1 MPSATKL
8 PVPET
13 LYARSG
19 DVNIAYQIMGDGP
32 IDLIMVPGIISHVEF
47 GHELAGYTDFLRRLA
62 GFARVISFDKR
73 GQGLSDRLSGSPTLD
88 ERMDDLVAVMDAVG
102 SKRAALFGYSEGASM
117 SALFSATYPERVS
130 HLVLYAGFAR
140 FTNCEDYPHMYPL
153 EQMLRS
159 VQYWGTGASL
169 KGFAPSLVKDPEAV
183 RLHAKV
189 ERLCVTPGAYR
200 GMLETNALIDVRAIL
215 PQLRLPTLVLHNE
228 ADLMVPVANG
238 RYLAERIPGARYVEY
253 PAGDHRPWAEG
264 NIEALCGDVE
274 EFVTGRRELP
284 VQDVDRVLAT
294 VLFTDIVDS
303 TRHLTSLGDK
313 AWRRLLDEH
322 DSLAQRIIDQH
333 RGRLIKTTGD
343 GILASFDGPG
353 RAIKCAI
360 ALSQAAMRIGLKLR
374 AGLHTGEVEA
384 RGQDIAGFAVNAA
397 ARIMGEAG
405 PGEILVSR
413 VVTDLVAGAGVN
425 FARRAS
431 CELKGLPGQW
441 ELFAAA

>member
-1 MPSATKL
+1 
-8 PVPET
+8 
-13 LYARSG
+13 
-19 DVNIAYQIMGDGP
+19 
-32 IDLIMVPGIISHVEF
+32 
-47 GHELAGYTDFLRRLA
+47 
-62 GFARVISFDKR
+62 
-73 GQGLSDRLSGSPTLD
+73 
-88 ERMDDLVAVMDAVG
+88 
-102 SKRAALFGYSEGASM
+102 
-117 SALFSATYPERVS
+117 
-130 HLVLYAGFAR
+130 VLYAGFAR
-140 FTNCEDYPHMYPL
+140 FTNCDDYPHMYSL

-169 KGFAPSLVKDPEAV
+169 KSFAPSLVKDPEAV

-425 FARRAS
+425 FASRAS
-431 CELKGLPGQW
+431 CQLKGLPGQW
-441 ELFAAA
+441 DLFAAA